1 MHTGELKIAAA
12 LSDARTLAEELKD
25 FQRNVS
31 EAGGATHNARTGAHE
46 DQRAADRAIAKMT
59 GFGLRDAVSI
69 AAGLHSRTSYSNA
82 ALSGSFSSNHVSARP
97 DLQRPSGGRDHRPA
111 CSF

>member
-46 DQRAADRAIAKMT
+46 DQRAADRAIAKMPASV
-59 GFGLRDAVSI
+59 LRYAVRV

-82 ALSGSFSSNHVSARP
+82 APSGSFSLNHSSAATGLANTLR
-97 DLQRPSGGRDHRPA
+97 
-111 CSF
+111 